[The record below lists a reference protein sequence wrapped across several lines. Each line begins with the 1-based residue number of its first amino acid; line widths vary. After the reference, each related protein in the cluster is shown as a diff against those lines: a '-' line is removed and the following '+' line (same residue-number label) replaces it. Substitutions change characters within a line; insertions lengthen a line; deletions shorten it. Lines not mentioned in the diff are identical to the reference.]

1 MKKDIVNK
9 CLDVLEITGKT
20 ALSVIPIGGALA
32 TAIYDAVKGNVLQI
46 NKPTRLSKKIVRKF
60 YRIFKN
66 SSSNGLAFTA
76 D

>member
-32 TAIYDAVKGNVLQI
+32 TAIYDAVKGNVLQ
-46 NKPTRLSKKIVRKF
+46 KGKK
-60 YRIFKN
+60 
-66 SSSNGLAFTA
+66 NGKL
-76 D
+76 